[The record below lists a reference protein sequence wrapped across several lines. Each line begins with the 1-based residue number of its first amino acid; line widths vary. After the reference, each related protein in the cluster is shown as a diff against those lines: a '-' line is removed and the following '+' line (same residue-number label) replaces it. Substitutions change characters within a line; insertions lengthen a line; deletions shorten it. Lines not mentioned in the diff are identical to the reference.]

1 MRDMVALP
9 ESKETNYMKRESP
22 LKAIRLKCFDCSGG
36 SANEVKLCPVTN
48 CELYP
53 FRFGKNPNRKPP
65 TDEQRE
71 KMRERFKNRFLVN
84 CPR

>member
-1 MRDMVALP
+1 
-9 ESKETNYMKRESP
+9 MKPLSP
-22 LKAIRLKCFDCSGG
+22 LKAIRLKCLDCSGD
-36 SANEVKLCPVTN
+36 SPNEVKLCPVTD

-53 FRFGKNPNRKPP
+53 FRLGKNPNRKPP